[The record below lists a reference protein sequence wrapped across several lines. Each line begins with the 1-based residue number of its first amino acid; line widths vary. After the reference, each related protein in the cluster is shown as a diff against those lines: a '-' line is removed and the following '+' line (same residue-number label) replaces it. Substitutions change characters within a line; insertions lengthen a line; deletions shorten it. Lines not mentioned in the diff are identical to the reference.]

1 MPLTNEHNNMQ
12 DGNLEK
18 GEERRVVQILN
29 YLLQHPVLPSVPVVV
44 VTTTTSTLH

>member
-1 MPLTNEHNNMQ
+1 MQ
-12 DGNLEK
+12 DGNLEE

-44 VTTTTSTLH
+44 TTTATTTTLH